1 MLLTRVRV
9 RPWRAFESR
18 SSSGRRTTSW
28 PSSCSMTMG
37 STTVWDSVPFG
48 PFTVTSLPLMLTST
62 PDGTG
67 IGSLPMRDMLSSL
80 PLPDVGEDFPTYAL
94 LLALLVGAQPRRGG
108 DDRHPEPT
116 EHARQV
122 GRLRVDPQAG
132 LRDAPNAGD
141 RPLAVL
147 AELERDRHRLAGSV
161 LVVLDGPAGDVAL
174 LL

>member
-67 IGSLPMRDMLSSL
+67 IGSLPMRLIALFSFPS
-80 PLPDVGEDFPTYAL
+80 PDVGEDFPAYAL
-94 LLALLVGAQPRRGG
+94 LLALLVGPQPRRGG
-108 DDRHPEPT
+108 DDRHPEAA

-122 GRLRVDPQAG
+122 GRLRVDPETRLG
-132 LRDAPNAGD
+132 DAADASDGA
-141 RPLAVL
+141 LAVL
-147 AELERDRHRLAGSV
+147 
-161 LVVLDGPAGDVAL
+161 P
-174 LL
+174 